1 MNKRKTISLFL
12 LLFISGCFN
21 LDFVY
26 EAPKFIDDISE
37 KTLLSVDGDD
47 DHIISAYIVGQL
59 KTPNNDPDYL
69 LSVNSVKSIT
79 ASVIEIDATASK
91 FDVKYEISYNLKNI
105 KKGCLIIKENIKTRV
120 SYNSKSA
127 GYSFGTDVSKK
138 EISTKAIHSNI
149 NKFLENLNTS
159 KLNLD
164 CENES

>member
-1 MNKRKTISLFL
+1 MNKRKIISLFL

-21 LDFVY
+21 LEFIYD
-26 EAPKFIDDISE
+26 APKFLDDVSE

-59 KTPNNDPDYL
+59 KTPNNDPDYF
-69 LSVNSVKSIT
+69 LSINSIKNIT
-79 ASVIEIDATASK
+79 ASVIEKDATASK

-105 KKGCLIIKENIKTRV
+105 KKGCVIVKENIKTRV

-127 GYSFGTDVSKK
+127 GYSFGTDISKK

-149 NKFLENLNTS
+149 NKFLEKLNTS

-164 CENES
+164 CKNES